1 MQLGM
6 AATTRHIGIVIN
18 RVNVGS
24 SDRRIVLF
32 CADGVYALRARG
44 TQKLASKLAGSL
56 EPLTLVEVTTVRGRS
71 GEQVTGSSIRDPFTR
86 IHASVAKIA
95 AAGVVTG
102 SVESLVRGL
111 HDEIVLFRR
120 IRESF
125 ALISV
130 GRTNRSLMLGAAY
143 GLWNLLAATGYAH
156 EGDRRLSVGPS
167 GRLAS
172 VLLRGNVHAVRKI
185 RCSVPTAR
193 KCVET
198 ALQRIE
204 HVAERRVP
212 AGRFFAHIMR
222 PAR

>member
-1 MQLGM
+1 MSSLRRL
-6 AATTRHIGIVIN
+6 TGIVIN
-18 RVNVGS
+18 RVNVGG

-32 CADGVYALRARG
+32 CADGVRVLRARG

-71 GEQVTGSSIRDPFTR
+71 GEQVIGSSIRDPFTR

-95 AAGVVTG
+95 AAGVITG

-111 HDEIVLFRR
+111 HDEILLFRR
-120 IRESF
+120 IREAF

-130 GRTNRSLMLGAAY
+130 SRTNRSLMLGAAY
-143 GLWNLLAATGYAH
+143 GLWNLLAATGYASAD
-156 EGDRRLSVGPS
+156 DRRLAAGAS

-172 VLLRGNVHAVRKI
+172 VLLRGNANAVRTI

-193 KCVET
+193 ACADA
-198 ALQRIE
+198 ALRRIE
-204 HVAERRVP
+204 HAAEQRVP
-212 AGRFFAHIMR
+212 AGRFFSYVMC